1 MFVFTNRSFKGV
13 NPVQF
18 RRHTDIS
25 DSLHNYMIGIFCHQ
39 KLCTRRTLHFY
50 YFKGVNIFFTPVST
64 RRGRVK
70 QLYHVHIPIYA
81 QVNNNLC
88 NECDELAICQ
98 EYINYYND
106 QKRTKFW
113 KNLMTVFLKRGHF
126 KTRTFS
132 KKTLD
137 IISFSIIFI
146 IIIIISIIIIVSLLL

>member
-1 MFVFTNRSFKGV
+1 MSVFTNRSFKGV

-70 QLYHVHIPIYA
+70 QLYIPIYA

-132 KKTLD
+132 QKRQILLVLVLY
-137 IISFSIIFI
+137 SLS
-146 IIIIISIIIIVSLLL
+146 SSSLVLLLL

>member
-1 MFVFTNRSFKGV
+1 MSVFTNRSFKGV

-70 QLYHVHIPIYA
+70 QLQKPIYA

-113 KNLMTVFLKRGHF
+113 KNLMPVFLKRGHF

-132 KKTLD
+132 QKRQILLVLVLY
-137 IISFSIIFI
+137 SLSSSSSSLSI
-146 IIIIISIIIIVSLLL
+146 LLIR